1 MTLLHG
7 SHRTAGAP
15 RHLRRSRGVLA
26 LVAAAAVTTACGAD
40 TALVESE
47 FLHGAGGVHARVGDV
62 LLRDVSLDEPADG
75 SFERGDVARLRLVLF
90 NEAPAADILTD
101 VSTPVAADVRLLVD
115 ADCDGTAERLGA
127 VPLAPQPPVARPAPT
142 PPDGPEPFY
151 RVDVVLDE
159 ALRAGESVPV
169 RFTFANAGSTTV
181 QVPVELTAEA
191 DRDDDA
197 ECEPVVQ

>member
-1 MTLLHG
+1 MTLLPG

-15 RHLRRSRGVLA
+15 SHLRRSRGVLA

-90 NEAPAADILTD
+90 NEAPAADVLTD

-127 VPLAPQPPVARPAPT
+127 VPLPPQPPVARPAPT

-181 QVPVELTAEA
+181 QVPVELAAEA

-197 ECEPVVQ
+197 ECEPVA